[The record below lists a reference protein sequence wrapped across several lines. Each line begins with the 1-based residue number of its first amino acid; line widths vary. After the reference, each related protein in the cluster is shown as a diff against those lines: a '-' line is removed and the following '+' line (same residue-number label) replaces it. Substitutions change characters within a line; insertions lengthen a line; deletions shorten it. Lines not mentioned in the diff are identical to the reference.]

1 MLLVLNTLIFG
12 GYLPIFNPLILK
24 GMLER
29 KTLKE
34 KKKALNEKQS
44 LKVKGSKQEVIL
56 IRIYTF

>member
-34 KKKALNEKQS
+34 KKKH
-44 LKVKGSKQEVIL
+44 
-56 IRIYTF
+56 